1 MKELK
6 FVNSVDKF
14 IEVWKDID
22 DEVRFRLLKKV
33 QNNLKYPKFNI
44 KVTNNEIYLVLENGT
59 ILNFDGNIEDKKE
72 ALIITLIKA
81 LGIQNINKKG

>member
-81 LGIQNINKKG
+81 LGIQNINK